1 MRGEAEDGYHHG
13 MGDWR
18 RLVIFGLAC
27 AGILAS
33 LLLPW
38 WVADAGAIRLE
49 ITLRNLSVCALDD
62 CRSVEAGGAYGVVGV
77 VAFAYGWLAL
87 IGLILGAVLPALSGQ
102 PTRGMAQGAAIVYL
116 VFAGMA
122 YATLDIPDALATA
135 IDLHTHW
142 PLWAGL
148 GGATLALGGPATL
161 AVLERRAHLALVP
174 SASIASPLARPA
186 RTTEPP
192 TRPARTTEPPARP
205 ARTTEP
211 PARPARTS
219 EPPAR
224 TTRTTEPP
232 ARAAR
237 TTGPL
242 PADLPLMEPVPLPPH
257 ATATHSGVRFAI
269 AIAEARDDGVL
280 AVAEDGATRQLR
292 WEQVGGVLARELR
305 GAAPLEQA
313 LLVDLVQPG
322 EHPVRFLTTTRLSFA
337 GAGDDDA
344 DPRAALHRLLK
355 LVRTMNLHAE
365 LEPATGAFLERGAP
379 LPAWTPADLDR
390 YDARYLAAPAAR

>member
-1 MRGEAEDGYHHG
+1 

-38 WVADAGAIRLE
+38 WVADAGVIRLE
-49 ITLRNLSVCALDD
+49 ITLRKVSVCALDD
-62 CRSVEAGGAYGVVGV
+62 CRSVDAGGAYGVVGV

-87 IGLILGAVLPALSGQ
+87 LGLILGGVLPALAGQ
-102 PTRGMAQGAAIVYL
+102 PTRGMAHGAAILYL

-122 YATLDIPDALATA
+122 YATLEVPDALAAA

-148 GGATLALGGPATL
+148 GGAILALGGPATL
-161 AVLERRAHLALVP
+161 AVLDHRATLATVP
-174 SASIASPLARPA
+174 SAHIGSPPA
-186 RTTEPP
+186 RTT
-192 TRPARTTEPPARP
+192 RTT
-205 ARTTEP
+205 
-211 PARPARTS
+211 

-269 AIAEARDDGVL
+269 AIAEARADGVL

-337 GAGDDDA
+337 GDGDDDDDDA

-355 LVRTMNLHAE
+355 LVRTMNLRAE
-365 LEPATGAFLERGAP
+365 LEPATAAFLERGAP

-390 YDARYLAAPAAR
+390 YDARYIAAPAAR

>member
-1 MRGEAEDGYHHG
+1 

-38 WVADAGAIRLE
+38 WVADAGVIRLE
-49 ITLRNLSVCALDD
+49 ITLRKVSVCALDD
-62 CRSVEAGGAYGVVGV
+62 CRSADAGGAYGVVGV
-77 VAFAYGWLAL
+77 VAFASGWLAL
-87 IGLILGAVLPALSGQ
+87 LGLILGGVLPALAGQ
-102 PTRGMAQGAAIVYL
+102 PTRGMAQGAAILYL

-122 YATLDIPDALATA
+122 YATLDVPDALAAA

-148 GGATLALGGPATL
+148 GGATLALAGPATL
-161 AVLERRAHLALVP
+161 AVLDRRALLATVP
-174 SASIASPLARPA
+174 SARVASPTTRAGGAGEQPRAGGAGEQPPRAARTTQPPGRPA
-186 RTTEPP
+186 RTTQPP
-192 TRPARTTEPPARP
+192 GRP
-205 ARTTEP
+205 
-211 PARPARTS
+211 
-219 EPPAR
+219 
-224 TTRTTEPP
+224 
-232 ARAAR
+232 AR

-242 PADLPLMEPVPLPPH
+242 PADLPLLEPVPLPPH
-257 ATATHSGVRFAI
+257 AVATHSGVRFAI
-269 AIAEARDDGVL
+269 AIAEAREDGVL
-280 AVAEDGATRQLR
+280 AVAEDGAARQVR
-292 WEQVGGVLARELR
+292 WEKVGGVLARELR

-337 GAGDDDA
+337 GAVDDDA

-355 LVRTMNLHAE
+355 LVRTMNLRAE
-365 LEPATGAFLERGAP
+365 LEPATAAFLERGAP

-390 YDARYLAAPAAR
+390 YDARYLASPAAR